1 MQVRGAFCLMP
12 CLLLTL
18 HDGDSYVHQLEE
30 RLYEL
35 VFDWMNLGAIYRTLR
50 QIE

>member
-1 MQVRGAFCLMP
+1 MP

-18 HDGDSYVHQLEE
+18 RDGDSYVHQLEE

-35 VFDWMNLGAIYRTLR
+35 VFGLDAPGRDLPYPATDGAGGDGPLR
-50 QIE
+50 P